1 MKIYS
6 QSLLRCQRKDQT
18 HLLFE
23 LLNLLAMDVTSYFP
37 STSENVL
44 YEKVETLESSSN
56 ILETTTIPNL
66 QDIDILA
73 SLLDAKKGDLS
84 VTFDLWMTKVKNEEV
99 ARTKIED
106 DSVKMKESLSRQ
118 LQGGIITY
126 NEYIDLDYINR
137 LWIKLLNTMKWYQLG
152 TVCNKRDVISLLL
165 ELLELKQI
173 SKQIFID
180 TVTEL

>member
-1 MKIYS
+1 M
-6 QSLLRCQRKDQT
+6 LLVYLKMEANT
-18 HLLFE
+18 
-23 LLNLLAMDVTSYFP
+23 YFP

-56 ILETTTIPNL
+56 FPETRTIPNL

-73 SLLDAKKGDLS
+73 NLLDAKKGDLTA
-84 VTFDLWMTKVKNEEV
+84 TFDLWMIKVKNEEA
-99 ARTKIED
+99 ARKKIED
-106 DSVKMKESLSRQ
+106 DSVKMKESLDRQ
-118 LQGGIITY
+118 LQEGIITY

-137 LWIKLLNTMKWYQLG
+137 LWIKVLNTMKRYQLG
-152 TVCNKRDVISLLL
+152 TICNKRDVISLLL

-180 TVTEL
+180 TVIEL

>member
-1 MKIYS
+1 M
-6 QSLLRCQRKDQT
+6 
-18 HLLFE
+18 E
-23 LLNLLAMDVTSYFP
+23 VNAYFP

-56 ILETTTIPNL
+56 ITETTTIPNL

-84 VTFDLWMTKVKNEEV
+84 ATFDLWMTKVKNEEV
-99 ARTKIED
+99 ARKKIED

-137 LWIKLLNTMKWYQLG
+137 LWIKVLNTMKRYQLG
-152 TVCNKRDVISLLL
+152 TVCNKRDVISMLL

-173 SKQIFID
+173 SKQIFIN
-180 TVTEL
+180 TVSQL